1 MINATSR
8 VTLRR
13 TAVIAAVVA
22 TLGLLAGACGTSEP
36 DASGTGG
43 GEGGGTA
50 ESTPSTLEPDA
61 GEPQAGGKL
70 AYGLVAE
77 TDGWDPSVARWA
89 ASGFQVA
96 AAIYDRLG
104 AFDENYEVKPLLAE
118 SITPNADF
126 TEWTLGVRP
135 DVTFHDGT
143 PVDATAIQF
152 NLETYRNGALTRTA
166 MEDIESITVGADNA
180 SVVIK
185 MKKSWSTYPLQ
196 LTAQIGNIAAPSSMQ
211 INGGGGN
218 LKPVGSGP
226 FEFAEWEPGS
236 TLQVTKNAN
245 YWRDGLP
252 YLDEIE
258 FQVVT
263 DNQARRAALASG
275 GVDIAEFFDVDS
287 INEYNAD
294 TSGNYRVLSDP
305 NGEDEEALIMLNT
318 AIPPF
323 DNPDARR
330 ALVLATDVP
339 DVTAFIGEGLE
350 PADGPIS
357 KDSRWFVEGS
367 GQPGYDLEAAKQ
379 LVEKVKADDGG
390 FAFTLT
396 GVPVVETQRFSQ
408 YLQQKWSEAGIEVT
422 LADTEQATLINRAV
436 VGDYQ
441 ALTWRQFGAAHP
453 DGEYVWTNGK
463 NAKPIGEISLNFARN
478 QDAELDAALD
488 KARESDDFETQKEQY
503 GIWQKRL
510 AETNPYL
517 WIYHVKPVVV
527 VTPNVHDVTKAV
539 LPDGEKQ
546 LSMVSV
552 VHPVAQIWVSQ

>member
-1 MINATSR
+1 
-8 VTLRR
+8 
-13 TAVIAAVVA
+13 
-22 TLGLLAGACGTSEP
+22 
-36 DASGTGG
+36 
-43 GEGGGTA
+43 
-50 ESTPSTLEPDA
+50 
-61 GEPQAGGKL
+61 
-70 AYGLVAE
+70 
-77 TDGWDPSVARWA
+77 
-89 ASGFQVA
+89 
-96 AAIYDRLG
+96 
-104 AFDENYEVKPLLAE
+104 VKPFLAE

-126 TEWTLGVRP
+126 TEWTIGVRP
-135 DVTFHDGT
+135 DVAFHDGT
-143 PVDATAIQF
+143 PVDAAAIAF

-166 MEDIESITVGADNA
+166 MEDIAEPIVPSADGK

-185 MKKSWSTYPLQ
+185 MSKSWSTYPLQ
-196 LTAQIGNIAAPSSMQ
+196 LTAQIGNIAAPSSMKAN
-211 INGGGGN
+211 NGNGQ
-218 LKPVGSGP
+218 LQPIGSGP
-226 FEFAEWEPGS
+226 FKFADWQSGS
-236 TLQVTKNAN
+236 KLTVTKNTD

-263 DNQARRAALASG
+263 DNQARRGALASG
-275 GVDIAEFFDVDS
+275 QVDIAEFFDTDS

-294 TSGNYRVLSDP
+294 TSGDYRVLSDP

-318 AIPPF
+318 MAPPF

-339 DVTAFIGEGLE
+339 DVAAFIGEGLE
-350 PADGPIS
+350 PADGPMS
-357 KDSRWFVEGS
+357 KDSRWYVEGV

-408 YLQQKWSEAGIEVT
+408 YLQQKWAEAGIDVT

-436 VGDYQ
+436 SGDFQ

-488 KARESDDFETQKEQY
+488 AARQSDDFETQKEQY
-503 GIWQKRL
+503 AIWQKRL

-517 WIYHVKPVVV
+517 WIYHVKPIVVA
-527 VTPNVHDVTKAV
+527 TPNVHDVTKAT